1 MAFQP
6 NKAGSAPGTNA
17 GGLGFRPASKS
28 WNDDALLVEADVIDE
43 TNNSTARPN
52 SVKLP
57 KAIAEAYRK
66 YRGPGRWA
74 PRVLLILNLCRSKNG
89 RE

>member
-17 GGLGFRPASKS
+17 GGLGFIPASKP
-28 WNDDALLVEADVIDE
+28 WNDDGLLVEADVIDE
-43 TNNSTARPN
+43 TNNSTARPD

-66 YRGPGRWA
+66 CRGRWA
-74 PRVLLILNLCRSKNG
+74 LGALLILDLCRSKNG